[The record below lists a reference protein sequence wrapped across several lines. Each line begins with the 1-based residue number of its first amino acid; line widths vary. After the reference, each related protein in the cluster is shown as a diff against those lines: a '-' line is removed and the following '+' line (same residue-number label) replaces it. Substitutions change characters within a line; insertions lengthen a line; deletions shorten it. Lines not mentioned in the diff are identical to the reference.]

1 MLPNA
6 KRVYAL
12 KEWTVEY
19 RRSNLRSSRNGWY
32 YWRTYG
38 AKDQAKGPYASLSSV
53 TLMIARELKREIGKR
68 DAPYSVE
75 ETPC

>member
-1 MLPNA
+1 MLSNA

-12 KEWTVEY
+12 KEWMVEY
-19 RRSNLRSSRNGWY
+19 RRSNSRSSRDGWY

-38 AKDQAKGPYASLSSV
+38 SKDEAKGPYGSLSPV

-68 DAPYSVE
+68 DVPYAMD
-75 ETPC
+75 